1 MHDAPAV
8 SSRAR
13 VAEAALEADELDL
26 VLAGLLHPLGDAAG
40 GADRR
45 TVVFVFPR
53 AASFGHAP
61 SVD

>member
-1 MHDAPAV
+1 MP
-8 SSRAR
+8 
-13 VAEAALEADELDL
+13 VAEATFEADEYDL
-26 VLAGLLHPLGDAAG
+26 VVRGLLDPLGDAAG